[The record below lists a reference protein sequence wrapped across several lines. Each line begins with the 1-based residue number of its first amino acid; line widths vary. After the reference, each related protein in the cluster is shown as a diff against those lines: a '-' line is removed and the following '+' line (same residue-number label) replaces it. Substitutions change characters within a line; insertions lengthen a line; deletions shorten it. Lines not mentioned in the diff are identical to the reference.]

1 MKKKFPEQFSLINSD
16 IQEVFLTA
24 EEIQARVAVLGRK
37 ISIDYA
43 GRVPLLVGALK
54 GVMCLMADLVRCITI
69 PVEVDYIAVSSYSA
83 EARDRGVVRVIKD
96 LDLSITDRHVIF
108 VEDVVD
114 TGLTLNYLLRSL
126 STRGPASL
134 EVCALFSKPTR
145 RLVEIPLRYKG
156 FDLPDY
162 FVVGYGLD
170 YAERY
175 RNLPYVG
182 ILKPGILFKNKMEAA
197 G

>member
-1 MKKKFPEQFSLINSD
+1 VKKKFPEQFSLINSD